1 MPWKESRAKNL
12 AKQASGPALTE
23 ASVHLQ
29 FVVSGDGSEPWGIG
43 FANGIVNS
51 KTKAAVAKLR
61 SAADNWTWI
70 LQWYS
75 DLKIWASLKIP
86 GDRGFCTLEDF
97 LQTDDVLQLW
107 NNASLV
113 ASWTFVKDKV
123 DGEILTEEEAIDL
136 ARQFP
141 CDDSPDPPV
150 TPVAGS
156 KRRVFQGSP
165 AASSGQGSS
174 TKARRR
180 CAVPVEYPPGPVLLD
195 PRRRPCKAEKRELT
209 LFAFVCN
216 AAECNERLKINGK
229 AYRGW
234 FVRFRVSNDQM
245 QSATNLLCKC
255 DAKYGLEREGPRRH
269 RIFWKADR
277 HEAWIKVRNAEHGV
291 DFVNKLLLDKK
302 ISDHNIS

>member
-1 MPWKESRAKNL
+1 M
-12 AKQASGPALTE
+12 
-23 ASVHLQ
+23 HLQ

-123 DGEILTEEEAIDL
+123 DGEILTEDEAIDL

-141 CDDSPDPPV
+141 CDDSPDPTPV

-156 KRRVFQGSP
+156 KR
-165 AASSGQGSS
+165 
-174 TKARRR
+174 
-180 CAVPVEYPPGPVLLD
+180 
-195 PRRRPCKAEKRELT
+195 
-209 LFAFVCN
+209 
-216 AAECNERLKINGK
+216 
-229 AYRGW
+229 
-234 FVRFRVSNDQM
+234 
-245 QSATNLLCKC
+245 
-255 DAKYGLEREGPRRH
+255 
-269 RIFWKADR
+269 
-277 HEAWIKVRNAEHGV
+277 
-291 DFVNKLLLDKK
+291 
-302 ISDHNIS
+302 